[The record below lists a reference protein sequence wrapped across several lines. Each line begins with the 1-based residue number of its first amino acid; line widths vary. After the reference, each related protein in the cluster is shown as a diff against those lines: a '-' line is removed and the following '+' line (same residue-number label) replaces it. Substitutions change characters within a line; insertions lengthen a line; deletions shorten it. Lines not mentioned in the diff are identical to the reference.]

1 MTLAAFL
8 LASILS
14 AAAPPP
20 MAGGSVAY
28 SSAQSSAPSSTPAA
42 TPPQNTPAQQ
52 NQGTAPTANPSTTTK
67 PTAAPQ
73 TPAQTPTVHK
83 RPHRKK
89 KPTNTNCVPATS
101 APSTADPA
109 NAASA
114 QSQSDAQASG
124 ASAPATAADPTNCPP
139 PKVIVRQGGTKEPS
153 IQLVGGAG
161 GSQAA
166 QLRDTDN
173 RILKSAEDNLA
184 KLSGRT
190 LDSNQQDMVHQ
201 IHQFVDEAKAAIA
214 AGELE
219 RARTLA
225 SKAQQ
230 LSQDLVQ
237 PPK

>member
-1 MTLAAFL
+1 M
-8 LASILS
+8 
-14 AAAPPP
+14 
-20 MAGGSVAY
+20 
-28 SSAQSSAPSSTPAA
+28 
-42 TPPQNTPAQQ
+42 
-52 NQGTAPTANPSTTTK
+52 
-67 PTAAPQ
+67 
-73 TPAQTPTVHK
+73 
-83 RPHRKK
+83 
-89 KPTNTNCVPATS
+89 
-101 APSTADPA
+101 
-109 NAASA
+109 
-114 QSQSDAQASG
+114 
-124 ASAPATAADPTNCPP
+124 
-139 PKVIVRQGGTKEPS
+139 IVRQGGTKEPS